1 MGSVETADFGCRSM
15 SLTRIYLITPRDID
29 LALFP
34 GQLADALGGGDV
46 ASLLIAPEGVSEMA
60 LQRIAEVLTPIAQAA
75 GVAAI
80 VRDDTRASSRAK
92 ADGIHVETG
101 IADIREAVGSFH
113 PQRFVGAGHILT
125 RHDAMEAAEAN
136 ADYIFFGLID
146 RPEEPDAHPK
156 SLDFAD
162 WWVPLFEPPCVVMA
176 GSTLG
181 SIDAVAETG
190 ADFVAVR
197 DSIWLDPRGPRAAI
211 EEAERRLAE
220 VRLSMGV

>member
-1 MGSVETADFGCRSM
+1 M
-15 SLTRIYLITPRDID
+15 SRIYLITPRDID
-29 LALFP
+29 LGSFP
-34 GQLADALGGGDV
+34 GLLKDALDGGDV
-46 ASLLIAPEGVSEMA
+46 ASLLIAPQDVGEMA

-75 GVAAI
+75 GVAVV
-80 VRDDTRASSRAK
+80 VRDDTRASVRSK

-113 PQRFVGAGHILT
+113 PHRIVGAGHIMT

-146 RPEEPDAHPK
+146 RPEEPEAHPK

-176 GSTLG
+176 GSTLD

-197 DSIWLDPRGPRAAI
+197 DCIWLDPRGARAAI
-211 EEAERRLAE
+211 EDAERRLAE
-220 VRLSMGV
+220 IRLSTGV